1 MRTFSEGLE
10 RNAMQ
15 YVVFPQAGTTDTGTE
30 VLPTVV
36 EQHRVGLSTVG
47 VENEHGMLVGVAVAV
62 AVAVVVAVAVA
73 VAVAVCAADTPA
85 KTSSKAAV
93 STAHP
98 ISRFIVVFILDTTSE
113 YF

>member
-62 AVAVVVAVAVA
+62 AV
-73 VAVAVCAADTPA
+73 CAADTPA

-113 YF
+113 YFASTRFSPPVPE